1 MFCRPPPFPMAP
13 LLIIFNLPSTLAQE
27 TMAVSGNTVAVAI
40 FLSPSHRGRGGE
52 RGGRKMGIVA
62 ELVREVR
69 LYTIHPHKHKH
80 TTPCSAYEVLYP
92 HWIKTPPP
100 MGDKRQISVPQVFF
114 FFFFGKVNTIHEKE
128 QI

>member
-1 MFCRPPPFPMAP
+1 MFCCLPPFPMAP
-13 LLIIFNLPSTLAQE
+13 LIIFNLPSTLAQE

-40 FLSPSHRGRGGE
+40 FLSASHRGRGGE
-52 RGGRKMGIVA
+52 RGGRKIGIVA
-62 ELVREVR
+62 ELVRGVW

-92 HWIKTPPP
+92 HCIKTPPP
-100 MGDKRQISVPQVFF
+100 WGINARSRCLRC
-114 FFFFGKVNTIHEKE
+114 FFGKVNTIHEKE